1 MRYYRGEPSSVNR
14 GYELLPNGQ
23 VQMLGGPDG
32 MTPWTR
38 LDIGD
43 VLQIVTNFSTGATT
57 SYTIAAILD
66 GSAAAG
72 SGAGKYLDFPHTVR
86 MTSGD
91 VFTVLALANSLSQS
105 NAGPQRTAYD
115 VSSRFN

>member
-38 LDIGD
+38 LSIGD
-43 VLQIVTNFSTGATT
+43 VLQIVTNFSTGAMTG
-57 SYTIAAILD
+57 YKIAAIWTAPLPLARVR
-66 GSAAAG
+66 GSTWIFPTR
-72 SGAGKYLDFPHTVR
+72 SG
-86 MTSGD
+86 
-91 VFTVLALANSLSQS
+91 
-105 NAGPQRTAYD
+105 
-115 VSSRFN
+115 

>member
-14 GYELLPNGQ
+14 GYEILPNGQ

-38 LDIGD
+38 LAPGD
-43 VLQIVTNFSTGATT
+43 VLQIVTNFSTGAMTG
-57 SYTIAAILD
+57 YTIAAIMD
-66 GSAAAG
+66 GSAPAG
-72 SGAGKYLDFPHTVR
+72 AGAGKYLDFPYTVR

-91 VFTVLALANSLSQS
+91 VFTVLALANSVSQS